1 MLKNSGGKKGK
12 ERTSGQPE
20 RGEVSMARVLEAQ
33 GIESQG
39 QVGSPRVGKAT
50 GSDLGWPTKAET
62 DNVTAGERRMVE
74 IAQTARG
81 ASMLILAEARA
92 SGFMTRVNGIWDLAP
107 GSKELAKFLNAEI
120 AALKAVK
127 LERRSKPVQSLED
140 YIAEKYA
147 AADEEAEDGEEEA
160 EAAPHVI
167 EFATDSQLLNLSL
180 SEPQEVLLRAIDGL
194 PLSKHQR
201 DIFRACTGRRSHKE
215 RPSRS
220 REACILCGARG
231 GKTGRIAAGA
241 AATARRQDTG

>member
-1 MLKNSGGKKGK
+1 MKNSGGKKGK
-12 ERTSGQPE
+12 SGPP
-20 RGEVSMARVLEAQ
+20 GNLNAARYPWRVFWRRRALKAKDKWVLPVLE
-33 GIESQG
+33 SY
-39 QVGSPRVGKAT
+39 
-50 GSDLGWPTKAET
+50 GSDLVADKGGD